1 MSNQIYIGYDFI
13 VSPLQPA
20 TEILIAE
27 LGYVG
32 FDSFVE
38 SEKGVTAYI
47 QKDKWN
53 AFILDDINILS
64 SKEFEITFE
73 FNEIE
78 QTNWNE
84 EWEKNFKPVQI
95 NSHCLIRSEFHN
107 NSGNFKDEIIITPKM
122 SFGTGHHETTFLMIN
137 ELYNLDLNDK
147 SILDMGSG
155 TGVLSIVA
163 SKNGAKQVVGIDI
176 DEWAYENSIEN
187 SLLNNTNN
195 IKFLKGDIS
204 LIENKTFDCVLANI
218 NRNIIL
224 RDLVKYYKL
233 LINGGKLLISGFLVE
248 DFDLVYKKIN
258 KIGFKLINKKNKN
271 KWLMLHLEK

>member
-1 MSNQIYIGYDFI
+1 MAYTELIIELETMQPFADILVARLNEINYETFSLEENILKCYIKTS
-13 VSPLQPA
+13 V
-20 TEILIAE
+20 
-27 LGYVG
+27 
-32 FDSFVE
+32 
-38 SEKGVTAYI
+38 I
-47 QKDKWN
+47 QKNDTIDIILSLSQQTKINYSFKDIEKKNWN
-53 AFILDDINILS
+53 ANW
-64 SKEFEITFE
+64 
-73 FNEIE
+73 E
-78 QTNWNE
+78 QS
-84 EWEKNFKPVQI
+84 FSPVKI
-95 NSHCLIRSEFHN
+95 NSHCIIRADFHKEDKN
-107 NSGNFKDEIIITPKM
+107 IKHEIIITPKM
-122 SFGTGHHETTFLMIN
+122 SFGTGHHETTFLMLKEIFNIN
-137 ELYNLDLNDK
+137 VSKLN
-147 SILDMGSG
+147 ILDMGSG
-155 TGVLSIVA
+155 TGVLSILS
-163 SKNGAKQVVGIDI
+163 SKLGAKTILAIDI

-233 LINGGKLLISGFLVE
+233 LINGGKLLISGFLVK

>member
-1 MSNQIYIGYDFI
+1 MAYTELIIELETMQPFADILVARLNEINYETFSLEENILKCYIKTS
-13 VSPLQPA
+13 V
-20 TEILIAE
+20 
-27 LGYVG
+27 
-32 FDSFVE
+32 
-38 SEKGVTAYI
+38 I
-47 QKDKWN
+47 QKNDTIDIILSLSQQTKINYSFKDIEKKNWN
-53 AFILDDINILS
+53 ANW
-64 SKEFEITFE
+64 
-73 FNEIE
+73 E
-78 QTNWNE
+78 QS
-84 EWEKNFKPVQI
+84 FSPVKI
-95 NSHCLIRSEFHN
+95 NSHCIIRADFHKEDKN
-107 NSGNFKDEIIITPKM
+107 IKHEIIITPKM
-122 SFGTGHHETTFLMIN
+122 SFGTGHHETTFLMLNEIFNIN
-137 ELYNLDLNDK
+137 VSKLN
-147 SILDMGSG
+147 ILDMGSG
-155 TGVLSIVA
+155 TGVLSILS
-163 SKNGAKQVVGIDI
+163 SKLGAKTILAIDI

-204 LIENKTFDCVLANI
+204 LIENKTFDCILANI